1 MRAVL
6 PTMLAALGASAGSL
20 GAQTFTVGPNDGAVA
35 YASTAQVPS
44 PTNQQTVTITNTG
57 ATVLGA
63 ATLGAT
69 SYSAGGTG
77 WLSVS
82 KLYTG
87 SSLAVGATT
96 DLLRVSVT
104 PGALAA
110 GTYTATVPVT
120 VAGAT
125 SGTSV
130 VVTLSVAGPTFG
142 PSPNT
147 VASWSATTTSAN
159 PTARVYLKNVGSTRL
174 EGVARGTIE
183 YPTGTPAWLT
193 QVTLQGGTSIT
204 PGNEVYLLMS
214 PSDTLRAGTYT
225 ARIPATSTNATNS
238 PYYTDVTF
246 TTAGPSLA
254 VDGAVNGA
262 AAATLTTGPGAIH
275 PSTSLTVRNVGT
287 SAARNP
293 RVGTITY
300 GPGRTGWL
308 SASIGSQDL
317 GVNIARTLTLS
328 ATSAATFAPGTYTAS
343 FPILANNVDAAQAPT
358 VTVTLVVGRP
368 QMAVSPEAL
377 TFTSDAATPLPAG
390 QFVQVDNAGGSTLSW
405 GVTKTEYAEAQTGW
419 VSTTIFS
426 NSASISP
433 GSPGTLQVRV
443 SPSALPEGTYHAT
456 LTISALNDATV
467 PAKQVAVTLTRS
479 GTSISMASTAAITAR
494 NGGGK
499 DTARVDIVNGG
510 SGTLSGLS
518 LGAISYAE
526 GQPTGWLTAALEATT
541 APTKIRAITTSEGLP
556 AGTYTATVPVIAPN
570 ASNSPRTL
578 TVNYTVTAPKIVV
591 ASQNEY
597 FVRVVG
603 GADGAAQTR
612 AITNGGTIPVSDLA
626 VSVSY
631 AAGSGSGWLEA
642 TLDRTTAPATIT
654 MQPRIAGLTPRNY
667 VGYVTVTSTAAGV
680 QSSPSTFEVRLEVQ
694 DAPTIAFRYT
704 NSTSSATSHSF
715 TATAGAANP
724 APVTL
729 NVVNGSG
736 GTLNQLALGQVEYGP
751 GASGWLGTALSGTT
765 VNSVLTLTPS
775 VAGLQAG
782 TYTANVFVTSP
793 VATNSPKAFP
803 VTLNVAAAPEI
814 ALSATTHATT
824 EMQGGT
830 ASSKTI
836 TVSNVTGGPLDGLTI
851 GAIEY
856 GANGAGWLVPTLSK
870 TATPATLTLAFASAQ
885 LAPGTYTAIVP
896 VTAPTAINGPKTVAV
911 TLTITRRPAIA
922 LSTTSVA
929 MAAQA
934 NGNTTA
940 PFTVDVTNGGD
951 NTLSG
956 LSLGAIQYGAGASNW
971 LTASISSSGAPA
983 QITLRASP
991 AGLAAG
997 TYTAQLPVVSSSSS
1011 VQNSPQTVTVTFTVS
1026 AQPILAFS
1034 ETNPA
1039 LGAQAGSAA
1048 VTRTL
1053 TVQNAGG
1060 GTLDGLAVQAIN
1072 YASASTGWLQ
1082 ATLDGTTAPATLTLT
1097 ATPGALAAG
1106 TYTAN
1111 VVVAS
1116 PAASNGTQVLP
1127 VTFTVTARPAIAL
1140 GASTASFAAVQGG
1153 ATPAA
1158 KTVAITNGGAGTL
1171 DGLTATV
1178 SDVNG
1183 QGATWLGAQLD
1194 RTTAPATLTIVPNT
1208 AGLAVG
1214 THTATITVASAQ
1226 PDVAPKTVTV
1236 TVVVSAAP
1244 AQVAFARPSV
1254 LLSIQVNA
1262 LAARMQTV
1270 GVTNAG
1276 GGSLTGLAVSGTAYD
1291 GARTNWMLAAL
1302 SGTTAPATLTLRTQ
1316 ARALPMGY
1324 YTATLTLT
1332 GANAVAGTLPVGIEV
1347 IDVKVAEAALSDASK
1362 LPAEERTRLDQLGNA
1377 DGTYNL
1383 GDYLALRARLGLN

>member
-20 GAQTFTVGPNDGAVA
+20 GAQTFTVAPNDGAIA
-35 YASTAQVPS
+35 FASTAQVPAPS
-44 PTNQQTVTITNTG
+44 AQVVTITNSG
-57 ATVLGA
+57 ATSLGG
-63 ATLGAT
+63 ATLGT
-69 SYSAGGTG
+69 TTYSAGATG
-77 WLSVS
+77 WLSVA

-87 SSLAVGATT
+87 STLAAGAST
-96 DLLRVSVT
+96 DLMRLTVT
-104 PGALAA
+104 PGALVA

-120 VAGAT
+120 VGGAS

-130 VVTLSVAGPTFG
+130 VVTLAVAGPTFG
-142 PSPNT
+142 ASPNT

-159 PTARVYLKNVGSTRL
+159 PTARLYVKNVGSTRL
-174 EGVARGTIE
+174 DGLARGTIE
-183 YPTGTPAWLT
+183 YPTGTSPWLT
-193 QVTLQGGTSIT
+193 QVTLQSGTTIV
-204 PGNEVYLLMS
+204 PGNEAYFVMS
-214 PSDTLRAGTYT
+214 PNDTLRAGTYT
-225 ARIPATSTNATNS
+225 ARIPVTSTNATNS
-238 PYYTDVTF
+238 PFYTDVTF
-246 TTAGPSLA
+246 TTAGPSLV

-262 AAATLTTGPGAIH
+262 AAVTLTTGPGAIH
-275 PSTSLTVRNVGT
+275 PSGTLTVRNVGT

-300 GPGRTGWL
+300 GPGRSNWL
-308 SASIGSQDL
+308 SASIGNQDF
-317 GVNIARTLTLS
+317 GVNVMRTLTVS

-343 FPILANNVDAAQAPT
+343 FPILANNIDAADAPT

-377 TFTSDAATPLPAG
+377 TFVSDATTPSPSG
-390 QFVQVDNAGGSTLSW
+390 QFVRIDNAGGSTLTW
-405 GVTKTEYAEAQTGW
+405 AVTKTEYAEAQTGW
-419 VSTTIFS
+419 ASSTIFS
-426 NSASISP
+426 NSGSISP
-433 GSPGTLQVRV
+433 GTQGTLQVSV
-443 SPSALPEGTYHAT
+443 APSALPAGTYHAT
-456 LTISALNDATV
+456 LTISALNDATI

-494 NGGGK
+494 NGGGR
-499 DTARVDIVNGG
+499 DTARVDVVNGG

-518 LGAISYAE
+518 LGAIAYAE
-526 GQPTGWLTAALEATT
+526 GQPTGWLTAALEGTT
-541 APTKIRAITTSEGLP
+541 APTKIRAITVSDGLA
-556 AGTYTATVPVIAPN
+556 AGTYTATVPVLAPN

-578 TVNYTVTAPKIVV
+578 TVNYTVTAPKITVT
-591 ASQNEY
+591 SQNEY
-597 FVRVVG
+597 FTRVIG
-603 GADGAAQTR
+603 GADGAPQTR

-626 VSVSY
+626 VNVTY

-642 TLDRTTAPATIT
+642 TLDRTTAPATIS
-654 MQPRIAGLTPRNY
+654 MQPRLAGLTPRNY
-667 VGYVTVTSTAAGV
+667 VAYVTVTSTAAGV
-680 QSSPSTFEVRLEVQ
+680 QNSPSTFEVRLEVQ

-704 NSTSSATSHSF
+704 NSTASATSHGF

-736 GTLNQLALGQVEYGP
+736 GTLNQLALGQVQYGP
-751 GASGWLGTALSGTT
+751 GASGWLGTSLSGTT
-765 VNSVLTLTPS
+765 VNSVLTLSPS

-782 TYTANVFVTSP
+782 TYTANVIVTSP

-803 VTLNVAAAPEI
+803 VTFTVAAAPEI
-814 ALSATTHATT
+814 VLSATTHATT
-824 EMQGGT
+824 DMQGT
-830 ASSKTI
+830 TPNTKQI
-836 TVSNVTGGPLDGLTI
+836 TVSNATGAPLEGLAI

-856 GANGAGWLVPTLSK
+856 GANGAGWLVPTLNRTS
-870 TATPATLTLAFASAQ
+870 TPATLSLAFASAQ
-885 LAPGTYTAIVP
+885 LAPGTYTAVVP

-911 TLTITRRPAIA
+911 TLTVTSRPSIA
-922 LSTTSVA
+922 LSPANVA
-929 MAAQA
+929 LAAQA

-956 LSLGAIQYGAGASNW
+956 LSLGAIQYGAGASGW
-971 LTASISSSGAPA
+971 LTAAISSGGAPA
-983 QITLRASP
+983 TVTLRASP

-997 TYTAQLPVVSSSSS
+997 TYTAQVPVVSSSSS
-1011 VQNSPQTVTVTFTVS
+1011 VQNSPQAITVTFTVS

-1034 ETNPA
+1034 ETNPTLA
-1039 LGAQAGSAA
+1039 AQAGAAA

-1060 GTLDGLAVQAIN
+1060 GTLSGLAVQAIN
-1072 YASASTGWLQ
+1072 YGSATTGWLQ
-1082 ATLDGTTAPATLTLT
+1082 ATLDGATAPATLTLV
-1097 ATPGALAAG
+1097 ATPGALPAG
-1106 TYTAN
+1106 TYQAN

-1116 PAASNGTQVLP
+1116 PAASNGSQILP
-1127 VTFTVTARPAIAL
+1127 VTFTVSARPAIAL
-1140 GASTASFAAVQGG
+1140 AATTASFAVVQGG
-1153 ATPAA
+1153 AAPTA
-1158 KTVAITNGGAGTL
+1158 KTIAVTNGGAGTL
-1171 DGLTATV
+1171 DGLSVAV
-1178 SDVNG
+1178 SGANG
-1183 QGATWLGAQLD
+1183 QGATWLGATLD
-1194 RTTAPATLTIVPNT
+1194 QATAPATLTIVPNT

-1226 PDVAPKTVTV
+1226 PDVAPKSVTV
-1236 TVVVSAAP
+1236 SVVVSAAP
-1244 AQVAFARPSV
+1244 PQVAFARPAV
-1254 LLSIQVNA
+1254 LLSVQVNA
-1262 LAARMQTV
+1262 LTARMQTV
-1270 GVTNAG
+1270 GVTNVG
-1276 GGSLTGLAVSGTAYD
+1276 GGTLSGLAVAPIAYD
-1291 GARTNWMLAAL
+1291 GARTNWMIATL
-1302 SGTTAPATLTLRTQ
+1302 SGTSAPATLTLRTQ
-1316 ARALPMGY
+1316 SRGLPMGY